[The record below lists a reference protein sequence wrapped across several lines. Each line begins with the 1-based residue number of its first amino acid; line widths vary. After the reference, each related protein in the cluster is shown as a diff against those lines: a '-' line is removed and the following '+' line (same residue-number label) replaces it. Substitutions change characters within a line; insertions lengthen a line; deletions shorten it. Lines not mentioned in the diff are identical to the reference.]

1 MVGAMYKQLMLLGLI
16 LERPMYGQQIREVI
30 ENHHDLFADQIKKP
44 TIYYQL
50 ERLANDGYLE
60 IRRES
65 VEAPGPGAAHED
77 LALRER
83 DVYYMTDA
91 GRQYFYKLIRE
102 TLSTFTPGLSDID
115 ACLFFLHRLT
125 TPEAVTLLEERS
137 TLVANY
143 RESVIQQANPH
154 KHIDDAHQLVNDHKL
169 ALLDAE
175 LSWLKRT
182 MTHLRTHTTHPS
194 TQHQA

>member
-1 MVGAMYKQLMLLGLI
+1 
-16 LERPMYGQQIREVI
+16 MYGQQIREVI

-50 ERLANDGYLE
+50 ERLARDGYLE

-77 LALRER
+77 VALRER
-83 DVYYMTDA
+83 DVYYITHA
-91 GRQYFYKLIRE
+91 GRLYFYKLIRE

-125 TPEAVTLLEERS
+125 PAEAITLLEDRLI
-137 TLVANY
+137 LVANY
-143 RESVIQQANPH
+143 RESVTQQANPH
-154 KHIDDAHQLVNDHKL
+154 HHIDNAHQLVNDHTL
-169 ALLDAE
+169 TLLDAE
-175 LSWLKRT
+175 LSWLERT
-182 MTHLRTHTTHPS
+182 ITRLRSHKAHPS
-194 TQHQA
+194 VIQEA